1 MDLDASASQ
10 GDAGQQGGAG
20 SVLRV
25 RSDPDALGRLS
36 LAATEPI
43 SQSSDLCGRVVALQ
57 QLRHR
62 LRYWRAA
69 GAANQ
74 QKVGFGPRALLGI
87 AMKDALAKALRRC
100 KVRRTAIEHHDQI
113 MRLS

>member
-1 MDLDASASQ
+1 MDLDATASQ

-20 SVLRV
+20 SVLRIG
-25 RSDPDALGRLS
+25 SDPDALGRLS

-57 QLRHR
+57 QLLHR
-62 LRYWRAA
+62 LRYRRAA
-69 GAANQ
+69 RATD
-74 QKVGFGPRALLGI
+74 QKEIGFVAQTSLGI
-87 AMKDALAKALRRC
+87 AMKDALAKALHRC
-100 KVRRTAIEHHDQI
+100 KARRTAIEHHDQI